1 MTGDPD
7 AGPGGGAGAG
17 DEADQ
22 DVLRVLLVEDNPG
35 DATLVEHYLRQ
46 GSVFDVA
53 DEVTLTHVETIEAAA
68 DRLAD
73 GGFDLLLLD
82 LGLPESTGID
92 TLDRLPEA
100 AGELPVVVLT
110 GLDDHETAVEAIQRG
125 AQDYLPKDDLDTDRL
140 MRSIRYAVERHKQ
153 AMRLR
158 RQNRRL
164 ELFSSILRHDVQNGM
179 DVIHKHGAVL
189 SERLSGDE
197 ADHAETIV
205 SWSDDMIDLSRKVQG
220 MLGAVTDDGQDV
232 SRVDLAEPLGE
243 QVERVAAMDGV
254 TVEASIPDG
263 VCVEA
268 DRMLSAV
275 FGNVLTNAVEH
286 NDSDDPTVT
295 VDVVEEDGMV
305 HVRIADDGPG
315 IPEEFRESVFGRG
328 AQADADG
335 GGFGLY
341 FVATMVDGYGGE
353 VTVEDNDPRGTVF
366 DIALPA
372 AQEAWNRLS

>member
-1 MTGDPD
+1 MTPRPDPD
-7 AGPGGGAGAG
+7 DAG
-17 DEADQ
+17 DGTEE

-35 DATLVEHYLRQ
+35 DATLVEHHLRQ

-53 DEVTLTHVETIEAAA
+53 DEVTLTHVETVEAAT
-68 DRLAD
+68 DRLGD
-73 GGFDLLLLD
+73 GEFDLVLLD
-82 LGLPESTGID
+82 LGLPGSTGID

-100 AGELPVVVLT
+100 AEDLPVVVLT
-110 GLDDHETAVEAIQRG
+110 GLDDHGTAVEAIQRG

-158 RQNRRL
+158 RQNHQL
-164 ELFSSILRHDVQNGM
+164 ELFNSVLRHDVQNGM
-179 DVIHKHGAVL
+179 DVIHKHGTVL

-197 ADHAETIV
+197 RDHAETIV
-205 SWSDDMIDLSRKVQG
+205 SWSDDMIDLTRKVQG
-220 MLGAVTDDGQDV
+220 MLSAVTDDARDV
-232 SRVDLAEPLGE
+232 SRVDIAEPLRE
-243 QVERVAAMDGV
+243 QVDRVAAMEGV
-254 TVEASIPDG
+254 TVEASIPEG
-263 VCVEA
+263 VTVEA

-286 NDSDDPTVT
+286 NDSDDPEVT
-295 VDVVEEDGMV
+295 VDVVERDGTV
-305 HVRIADDGPG
+305 HVRVADNGPG
-315 IPEEFRESVFGRG
+315 IPAGLRESVFGRG
-328 AQADADG
+328 VQADPDG

-341 FVATMVDGYGGE
+341 FVATMVEGYGGE

-372 AQEAWNRLS
+372 AQEAWSRTS